1 MVALT
6 AFICVKLFITDGNTF
21 TMLKPMV
28 TTTKNVYML
37 SKTVEDVNI
46 PVEDAIVPVTFED
59 ANVPVTVKDENVPVT
74 VKDANVP
81 VIVKDVNVPVIVKD
95 ENVPVIVKDAN
106 VPVTVEDA
114 NAPVNVESVKLTE
127 KTIPSKN
134 VRFAVVYS
142 YWEQQTN
149 AILNMWS
156 MQKWAK
162 LMGFKVLEPF
172 AYQSTLAITDKILY
186 DYNFTNVLHFSDYVD
201 LDFWTN
207 ESKEKY
213 GIPPL
218 EKWDTFILSPLKKTV
233 VVILAYDVFPV
244 GEYVGIN
251 INKHPD
257 CVEQKE
263 KFYNQH
269 TKLFNKLQIQ
279 VVRNV
284 CFVFNYKAK
293 SPISLHLFNSL
304 ILPDSNVNVW
314 FSFWRGI
321 EFDRI
326 ALSDH
331 HELYRDYGGEGKILA
346 MAKTSPRVLEDSRK
360 YVHTVLNSN
369 FNEYTAVAFR
379 TGNRRTALV
388 RSGYSREK
396 VIEYFHTCA
405 KMVHQALLN
414 ISSRA
419 IFLSIDLGRF
429 GDLTAA
435 YSYFKVNDDGSKLF
449 KFILDNVYGNKSID
463 EYHNE
468 LIRAAN
474 GIEDSG
480 YIGSMEKTIAENAKH
495 LVVVGGKSSFQRS
508 MVTAFIKIN
517 QNCQDC
523 VTRICYD

>member
-6 AFICVKLFITDGNTF
+6 ALICVKLFTTDGNTF

-28 TTTKNVYML
+28 TTAKNVSML
-37 SKTVEDVNI
+37 GKIVNTM
-46 PVEDAIVPVTFED
+46 VEDANILVTFED
-59 ANVPVTVKDENVPVT
+59 AKLTDKTVKDANKMVKDEKVLVTVEDAELTDKTVKDVNTLVNVEDTNVLVT
-74 VKDANVP
+74 VKDA
-81 VIVKDVNVPVIVKD
+81 KS
-95 ENVPVIVKDAN
+95 
-106 VPVTVEDA
+106 TG
-114 NAPVNVESVKLTE
+114 
-127 KTIPSKN
+127 KTKHF
-134 VRFAVVYS
+134 RFAVVYS

-172 AYQSTLAITDKILY
+172 ANQSTLVINDKILY
-186 DYNFTNVLHFSDYVD
+186 DYNFTNVLHFSDYFD
-201 LDFWTN
+201 LDFWTK
-207 ESKEKY
+207 ESKKKY

-218 EKWDTFILSPLKKTV
+218 EKWDSFVLAPLKKTV

-244 GEYVGIN
+244 GEYIGVN

-257 CVEQKE
+257 CVKQKE
-263 KFYNQH
+263 IFYNQH
-269 TKLFNKLQIQ
+269 ITLFDKLQIQ

-293 SPISLHLFNSL
+293 SPISLHRFNSV
-304 ILPDSNVNVW
+304 ILPNSNVNVW
-314 FSFWRGI
+314 FSYWRGI

-326 ALSDH
+326 AISDH
-331 HELYRDYGGEGKILA
+331 HELYRDYEGEGKILG
-346 MAKTSPRVLEDSRK
+346 MAKTSPRVLNDSRK
-360 YVHTVLNSN
+360 YVNTVLNTN
-369 FNEYTAVAFR
+369 FKKYTAIAFR
-379 TGNRRTALV
+379 TGNRRTFLV

-396 VIEYFHTCA
+396 VIGYFYECA

-419 IFLSIDLGRF
+419 ISLSVDLGRF
-429 GDLTAA
+429 GDLTA
-435 YSYFKVNDDGSKLF
+435 YKYFKVNDDGNKLF
-449 KFILDNVYGNKSID
+449 KFILDNIYSNKSID

-480 YIGSMEKTIAENAKH
+480 YVGSMEKTIAENAKH
-495 LVVVGGKSSFQRS
+495 LIVVGGKSSFQRS

-523 VTRICYD
+523 VTRICYDD